1 MQVMSLDL
9 SGNLDLELSRFQLIA
24 EHNLTVDRVNELLPR
39 FDIDAFPT
47 ILSPADV
54 CVRSPHSP
62 VSFLFHFLY
71 SASMLSVI
79 FEVCEVVSWAVTDC
93 P

>member
-1 MQVMSLDL
+1 MSLDL

-62 VSFLFHFLY
+62 FSFFFNFLY
-71 SASMLSVI
+71 SALAVVLSVA
-79 FEVCEVVSWAVTDC
+79 FEVREVVSWAVTDC